1 MYLCYYIRL
10 TNKGQRANFDSDLK
24 QTLLKLVDV
33 YYEEK
38 IGTNKIGLL
47 NSITYEPFLEE
58 YRGKQI
64 EYFCQILE

>member
-1 MYLCYYIRL
+1 MCLCCYIRL

-38 IGTNKIGLL
+38 IEKNEIGLL

-64 EYFCQILE
+64 EHFSQI